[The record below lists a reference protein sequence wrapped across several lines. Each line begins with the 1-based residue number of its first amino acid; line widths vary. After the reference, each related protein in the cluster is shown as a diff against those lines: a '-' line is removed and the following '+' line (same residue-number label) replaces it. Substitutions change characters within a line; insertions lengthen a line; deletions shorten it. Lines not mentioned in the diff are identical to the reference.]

1 MPTKWWSLT
10 IIFRILFLYF
20 IFISNAFAIPKAIS
34 LCVWKADMASVLQYG
49 RQHEE
54 VKDILYNRNKV
65 ERLLTI
71 DKRPRWFTLQV
82 LRVFDY
88 VWKEYPIEKSPSYV
102 FKTTYNECI
111 RNYKNPIDIYY

>member
-1 MPTKWWSLT
+1 MTLFRSL
-10 IIFRILFLYF
+10 ILYICLTSNVFAVPQV
-20 IFISNAFAIPKAIS
+20 ISMC
-34 LCVWKADMASVLQYG
+34 LWKADMASVLQYG